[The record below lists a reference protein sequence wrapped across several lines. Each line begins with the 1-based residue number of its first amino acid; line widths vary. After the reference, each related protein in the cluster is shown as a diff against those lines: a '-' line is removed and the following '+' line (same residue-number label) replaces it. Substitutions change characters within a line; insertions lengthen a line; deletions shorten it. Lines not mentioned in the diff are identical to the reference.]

1 MKKCYCTA
9 LLNTFRQANIWS
21 SFKHSGCTLNIFFT
35 NKIYTRAAVD
45 VFGAHKLFF
54 FFLKQKPHA
63 SSDVWSSVFEM
74 LWSGVVS
81 PPLWL
86 GTLQSLIQ
94 LWSLHHIKGCLSAWK
109 YRLKSRNGPFK
120 NTMHT
125 QKYTKERLKKRK
137 KKKDCGYP
145 SRERKPTYCKSFGDH
160 LKQIYERKFCN
171 FQLII
176 STRRKSICFLIQA
189 NVSCKGVLDDP
200 I

>member
-21 SFKHSGCTLNIFFT
+21 FFKHSGCTLSIFFT
-35 NKIYTRAAVD
+35 NKIYSGSSRCVWCTQA
-45 VFGAHKLFF
+45 FF
-54 FFLKQKPHA
+54 FFLKEKPHA
-63 SSDVWSSVFEM
+63 SCDAWNSVFEM

-120 NTMHT
+120 NTMILST
-125 QKYTKERLKKRK
+125 LKNTPRSDSKQEKKWRAVDILVKRESLLTVK
-137 KKKDCGYP
+137 ALGVIWSKHIKGNCA
-145 SRERKPTYCKSFGDH
+145 
-160 LKQIYERKFCN
+160 
-171 FQLII
+171 I
-176 STRRKSICFLIQA
+176 S
-189 NVSCKGVLDDP
+189 N
-200 I
+200 